1 MVSVI
6 MLVVIGLCTGWIVW
20 IRRRRARVYTAPIA
34 PGGILREADG
44 ALEKKL
50 QAYIEVSKLYA
61 SVIKD
66 YKGNWVPG
74 VVMGGGNGTHTAGFG
89 RRSSLTS

>member
-1 MVSVI
+1 M
-6 MLVVIGLCTGWIVW
+6 
-20 IRRRRARVYTAPIA
+20 
-34 PGGILREADG
+34 EADG

-61 SVIKD
+61 SAIKD

-74 VVMGGGNGTHTAGFG
+74 VVMGGGNGTHAAGSGVQDLIDLLTIKTARDLGLDLSI
-89 RRSSLTS
+89 RNLTSRVDTK

>member
-1 MVSVI
+1 M
-6 MLVVIGLCTGWIVW
+6 
-20 IRRRRARVYTAPIA
+20 
-34 PGGILREADG
+34 EADG

-61 SVIKD
+61 SAIKD

-74 VVMGGGNGTHTAGFG
+74 VVIGGGNGTHAAGSGAQELIDLLTIKTARDLGLDISI
-89 RRSSLTS
+89 RNLTSRVDTK